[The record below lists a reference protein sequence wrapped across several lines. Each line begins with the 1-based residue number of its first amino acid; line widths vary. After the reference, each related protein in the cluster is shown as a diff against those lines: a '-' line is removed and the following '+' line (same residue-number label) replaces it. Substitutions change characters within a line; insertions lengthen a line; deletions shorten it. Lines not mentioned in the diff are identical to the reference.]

1 MKFDENKYK
10 YYTAGNKVIAVSTY
24 AGKTVKGVAKCDPKD
39 EFDLDGGKRLAAARC
54 QRNVSAKRLKRA
66 QKKQAEAYAAVEEA
80 VKFYNQMVDYA
91 ADATSEL
98 CLADANLSEILQ
110 NL

>member
-10 YYTAGNKVIAVSTY
+10 YYTAGNKIIAVSTY
-24 AGKTVKGVAKCDPKD
+24 AGKTVKGIAKCDPKD

-54 QRNVSAKRLKRA
+54 QRKVSAKRLKRA